1 MRYQYFYR
9 GALIM
14 GKIRLY
20 ADNACDLDLEF
31 LEQLQVKMFYM
42 PVTIKDKTYRDRLT
56 ISPGEFY
63 RLIAEPGVIPM
74 TAQITPVEFQEEF
87 ERVMKES
94 DDDIIY
100 IAFSSGLSGTY
111 QSACIARDMVNP
123 ERITVIDSQSASV
136 GYGLTVIKAVHDIAA
151 GKSKQEVIAGIKDNI
166 ERIQQIFIVG
176 NFEML
181 KRGGRISTTSAA
193 LGNLLNI
200 KLIAQFIDGKI
211 HPLEKAHGI
220 KKAKKRLLEV
230 MEERG
235 YQLSEQLIGINYS
248 NDLEGALEIKKLIE
262 DKFGCKEFVISEIGA
277 AIGSHVG
284 AGTYSVFFLTPP
296 RNLDTEGH

>member
-1 MRYQYFYR
+1 
-9 GALIM
+9 M

-20 ADNACDLDLEF
+20 ADNACDLDLEL
-31 LEQLQVKMFYM
+31 LEQIQVKMFFM

-63 RLIAEPGVIPM
+63 LLIAEPEVIPM

-87 ERVMKES
+87 EQVMKES

-123 ERITVIDSQSASV
+123 ERITVIDSESASV
-136 GYGLTVIKAVHDIAA
+136 GYGLTVIKAAHDIAA
-151 GKSKQEVIAGIKDNI
+151 GKSKEEVIAGIKDNI
-166 ERIQQIFIVG
+166 ERIQHIFIVG

-181 KRGGRISTTSAA
+181 KRGGRISATSAA

-200 KLIAQFIDGKI
+200 KLIAHFIDGKI

-230 MEERG
+230 MEDRG

-262 DKFGCKEFVISEIGA
+262 EKFGCKEFIISEIGA

-284 AGTYSVFFLTPP
+284 AGTYSVFFLTTP